1 MYPML
6 LVVALLVLA
15 ASLGSW
21 LFSQWLGDRQRV
33 SALALGLGGIGFVML
48 LSAAAIAILSGASD
62 WQALLP
68 QLNDAAPKKRATT
81 AIAAATFGTAEQWPA
96 TACIKPLHATNT
108 APRRWFLDN
117 ECERPVVVMLAWC
130 DDADSVCTAGAPQ
143 ASWSYEPAGLVM
155 TSMMGRPVA
164 RRMPERDEPVSGT
177 FALAEAPDGAL
188 RIRYL
193 ACYLSESAAAALLDD
208 SMSAEDFE
216 RVLRADDCYSRVTSA
231 SQAGARSGQPPV
243 VSSP

>member
-6 LVVALLVLA
+6 FAVALLVLA

-21 LFSQWLGDRQRV
+21 LFSQWLGDRQRG
-33 SALALGLGGIGFVML
+33 SALALGLGGIGFVL
-48 LSAAAIAILSGASD
+48 LLGAAAIAILSGASN
-62 WQALLP
+62 WRALLP
-68 QLNDAAPKKRATT
+68 QLNDKDPKRGATAAVV
-81 AIAAATFGTAEQWPA
+81 AATFGTTEQWPA

-130 DDADSVCTAGAPQ
+130 DEAASVCTAGAPQ
-143 ASWSYEPAGLVM
+143 AKWSYEPAGLVM
-155 TSMMGRPVA
+155 TSMMARPIA
-164 RRMPERDEPVSGT
+164 RRMPDRDEPISGT

-193 ACYLSESAAAALLDD
+193 ACYLSESAAGALLHD
-208 SMSAEDFE
+208 SMSTEDFQ
-216 RVLRADDCYSRVTSA
+216 RVLRADECYSRVTSA

-243 VSSP
+243 ISSP